1 VKGMPELPEV
11 ETIKRTLEPKLTGQ
25 SFTEAEIYLPTI
37 IRIPNAEEFK
47 KQIAGQKIK
56 SISRRGKY
64 LTINLS
70 QNLALIF
77 HLRMT
82 GRLIYCH
89 ADEPLLKHTHLIMKL
104 DSGNE
109 LRFTDVRQFGRVW
122 LVSVQ
127 KLDTVSGLKDLGPEP
142 FDTAFTREFLK
153 KELRRRRTRIKPLL
167 LDQTFIAGLGNIYA
181 DEALHRARIHPKK
194 LACNL
199 DARETSKLYITIRE
213 VLQEGIDN
221 RGTTFRDYVDGDGQC
236 GSNQDLLQIY
246 NREGQPCFRCKT
258 AVIKIKIGGRS
269 SYFCPYCQKE

>member
-1 VKGMPELPEV
+1 MPELPEV

-25 SFTEAEIYLPTI
+25 SFTEALIYLPTI
-37 IRIPNAEEFK
+37 IRIPGIEEFK
-47 KQIAGQKIK
+47 KEIVGQKIK

-70 QNLALIF
+70 NNLALIF

-89 ADEPLLKHTHLIMKL
+89 ADEPIVKHTHLILKL

-109 LRFTDVRQFGRVW
+109 LRFIDVRQFGRIW

-127 KLDTVSGLKDLGPEP
+127 KLNTVSGLKDLGPEP
-142 FDTAFTREFLK
+142 FDKKFTREFLK

-181 DEALHRARIHPKK
+181 DEALHRARIHPEK

-199 DARETSKLYITIRE
+199 TARETSKLFITIRE
-213 VLQEGIDN
+213 VLEEGINN
-221 RGTTFRDYVDGDGQC
+221 RGTTFRDYVDGNGQA
-236 GSNQDLLQIY
+236 GSNQELLQIY
-246 NREGQPCFRCKT
+246 NREGQPCLKCKT
-258 AVIKIKIGGRS
+258 TIVRIKISGRS
-269 SYFCPYCQKE
+269 SYFCPSCQKE